1 MSDTVDAKRL
11 VFPGLTALYQR
22 VSPLGYPLMRFIAG
36 AILIPSPHGY
46 GKLFLGFA
54 PLVANNILAKLG
66 FPYPL
71 AWAYWLG
78 ILEFFGGA
86 MLALGLFTRPVA
98 LLLVIEF
105 IVITFFWN
113 FQFGFP
119 FTAQGGGF
127 EYPLVL
133 LVMYVAIL
141 FRGGGRYSLDRLIGR
156 EI

>member
-1 MSDTVDAKRL
+1 MSDAVEPGRL
-11 VFPGLTALYQR
+11 VFPGLAGLYER
-22 VSPLGYPLMRFIAG
+22 LSPLRYPLMRFVAG
-36 AILIPSPHGY
+36 AILIPPPHGY

-54 PLVANNILAKLG
+54 PMVANNILAKLG
-66 FPYPL
+66 FPAPL

-86 MLALGLFTRPVA
+86 MLALGLLTRPIA
-98 LLLVIEF
+98 LCLVIEF

-113 FQFGFP
+113 FQFGFA

-133 LVMYVAIL
+133 LVLYVAIL
-141 FRGGGRYSLDRLIGR
+141 FRGGGRYSLDRRLGW

>member
-1 MSDTVDAKRL
+1 MGDAIEPERL
-11 VFPGLTALYQR
+11 VFPPFAGFYQR
-22 VSPLGYPLMRFIAG
+22 FSPLSYPLMRFVAG
-36 AILIPSPHGY
+36 AILIPPPHGY
-46 GKLFLGFA
+46 GKLFLGSA
-54 PLVANNILAKLG
+54 PVVANNVLAKLG
-66 FPYPL
+66 FPAPL

-86 MLALGLFTRPVA
+86 MLALGLFTRPIA
-98 LLLVIEF
+98 FCLVIEF

-113 FQFGFP
+113 IRFGFA

-133 LVMYVAIL
+133 LVLYIAIL
-141 FRGGGRYSLDRLIGR
+141 FRGGGRYSLDRLIGW

>member
-1 MSDTVDAKRL
+1 MDDAIEANRL
-11 VFPGLTALYQR
+11 VVPGLAALYQR
-22 VSPLGYPLMRFIAG
+22 FSPLSYPLMRLIAG
-36 AILIPSPHGY
+36 AILIPHGY
-46 GKLFLGFA
+46 GKLFGSFA

-66 FPYPL
+66 FPVPI

-78 ILEFFGGA
+78 ILELLGGA
-86 MLALGLFTRPVA
+86 MLAIGLLTRPVA

-113 FQFGFP
+113 FRFGFS

-133 LVMYVAIL
+133 LILYVAIF
-141 FRGGGRYSLDRLIGR
+141 FRGGGRYSADRLIGH

>member
-1 MSDTVDAKRL
+1 MDDAIEANRL
-11 VFPGLTALYQR
+11 IFPGLAALYQR
-22 VSPLGYPLMRFIAG
+22 FSPLSYPLMRFIAG
-36 AILIPSPHGY
+36 AILIPHGY
-46 GKLFLGFA
+46 VKLFGGVA
-54 PLVANNILAKLG
+54 PIVANNILAKLD
-66 FPYPL
+66 FPFPL

-78 ILEFFGGA
+78 ILELLGGA
-86 MLALGLFTRPVA
+86 MLAIGLLTRPIA

-113 FQFGFP
+113 FRFGFS

-133 LVMYVAIL
+133 LILYVAI
-141 FRGGGRYSLDRLIGR
+141 FFQGGGRYSLDRLVGR